1 VGHEAPLN
9 ASPLPSGPS
18 ASGPLAVDAGPWA
31 PLRLR
36 LFRNLWLASVVS
48 NVGTVMHTVGASW
61 AATELTSSPA
71 LIGLVQTAWA
81 VPGFLVALP
90 AGALADVVDR
100 RRLIVVTQLVS
111 MALAGLLGVLHGT
124 DSLSMPLLLAFT
136 FSLSV
141 VLTIAAPV
149 FMAITPELVPES
161 ELGKAIGLN
170 VISTNIAQSLGP
182 AFAGVIIAIAGAGA
196 VFAVNAASF
205 LGIVIVARQYRPE
218 LGDDRPTEP
227 VWRAVRTGLQYV
239 RRTPRLPVL
248 ASRIALSMLFASAL
262 IALMPVLARGSLDVT
277 ASQFGL
283 LSAALGVGAVTA
295 AWQLPRANRRLAPDA
310 VVMLASVCWAA
321 GAMVFAHTASLAV
334 ALVAMALGG
343 AGSMATLNVVFTTY
357 TQLLPGWVRGR
368 ASSMVMLMV
377 WLGTSVGATVWGA
390 IASATSAATALSVAA
405 IGHVVVTLVASVVL
419 RIAPR
424 GS

>member
-161 ELGKAIGLN
+161 ELGKA
-170 VISTNIAQSLGP
+170 
-182 AFAGVIIAIAGAGA
+182 FAGVIIAIAGAGA

-321 GAMVFAHTASLAV
+321 GAMVF
-334 ALVAMALGG
+334 
-343 AGSMATLNVVFTTY
+343 TTY

-405 IGHVVVTLVASVVL
+405 IGHVVVTLVASFVL